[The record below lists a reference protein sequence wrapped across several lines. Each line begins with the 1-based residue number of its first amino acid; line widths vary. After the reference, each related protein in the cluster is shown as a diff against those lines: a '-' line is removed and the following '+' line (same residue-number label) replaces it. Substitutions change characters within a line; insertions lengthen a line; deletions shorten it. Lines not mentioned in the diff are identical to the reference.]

1 MTMETTDPKDPKEVS
16 NEQAIPGTFKPVRAA
31 ADQEDYPET
40 GTETLSGAET
50 DSSDLETE
58 PLDDEDDDL

>member
-1 MTMETTDPKDPKEVS
+1 METTDPKDPKMAS
-16 NEQAIPGTFKPVRAA
+16 NEKAIPRIFKPERDA

-40 GTETLSGAET
+40 GAETLSGSET

-58 PLDDEDDDL
+58 PLYDEDDDL